1 MHVFTQ
7 LWQPEP
13 QGVLGGKHEKIQ
25 DAEHAAEHAAICPV
39 PPHELDDDDPESIRV
54 APLGTALL
62 EPGPG
67 L

>member
-13 QGVLGGKHEKIQ
+13 QGVLGGKHEKMQ

-39 PPHELDDDDPESIRV
+39 PPHELDVDVPESMRV
-54 APLGTALL
+54 APLGTVLL
-62 EPGPG
+62 PGPG

>member
-7 LWQPEP
+7 LWQPDP
-13 QGVLGGKHEKIQ
+13 QGVLGGKHEKMQ

-39 PPHELDDDDPESIRV
+39 PPHELAVPESMRV
-54 APLGTALL
+54 VPLGRVVL